1 MLCLCLSILYLYLR
15 WLASVTTEGGKF
27 TLTVLPVDSVYVR
40 FPFHILPT
48 FYLGHQSTHHVE
60 VSVGKVDNV
69 RDMRL
74 DIKASVGDGYH
85 FDGKILYQPQGSGQD
100 QRSKF
105 LVQVRDLGGRSP
117 YTVVKLAGR
126 VEGPAMAWKQIS
138 LMFLRPSWGLF
149 KISRE
154 SGMFSAEVANYKL
167 AVSTRNPYKFEVFEY
182 ANRGRNQRIPAWSYQ
197 FAKEVA
203 ANAGS
208 YELTLTSAIT
218 SDPSSE
224 LIRYHIPY
232 AIRDLLDNNGTT
244 KLYIFVDKNNK
255 NFLLPKLKVDFEA
268 AKNGEQVLMIK
279 RNTLTTPHTLTVS
292 APALLEVL
300 GIENPFTLTSS
311 HKMDNSQ
318 KSLVIETGL
327 AGGVNLLNLTINWE
341 KPWDSYLSNV
351 VHVKL
356 DGGAENYIASSLNWK
371 LADMGES
378 KFEMV
383 VTGKSSLLNCDI
395 EQKVKLTMVDSKTLA
410 LDWNGDSTFTSGAV
424 EIRITS
430 IYSSTSRVSEGI
442 VQTSENIAKR

>member
-1 MLCLCLSILYLYLR
+1 M
-15 WLASVTTEGGKF
+15 TTEGGKS
-27 TLTVLPVDSVYVR
+27 TLTVLPLLHSFRD
-40 FPFHILPT
+40 PFYHYT
-48 FYLGHQSTHHVE
+48 FYLGQQSTHHVE

-74 DIKASVGDGYH
+74 DFKASVGASEAGEHYE
-85 FDGKILYQPQGSGQD
+85 GKILYQPQGSGQD

-105 LVQVRDLGGRSP
+105 LVKLSALGDRPGS
-117 YTVVKLAGR
+117 YTVLKLAGR

-138 LMFLRPSWGLF
+138 LIFLRPSWGIF
-149 KISRE
+149 KIRRE
-154 SGMFSAEVANYKL
+154 SGMFTAEVVNYYKL
-167 AVSTRNPYKFEVFEY
+167 AVSSGNPYKIEVFEY
-182 ANRGRNQRIPAWSYQ
+182 QHRGRDRQKIPAWSYQ
-197 FAKEVA
+197 FEKVVA
-203 ANAGS
+203 ENAGS
-208 YELTLTSAIT
+208 YEVTLTSEMT

-224 LIRYHIPY
+224 LIRYHIPHHV
-232 AIRDLLDNNGTT
+232 IRDLLDNNGTT
-244 KLYIFVDKNNK
+244 KLHIFVDKNNK
-255 NFLLPKLKVDFEA
+255 NFLLPKFKVDFEA

-300 GIENPFTLTSS
+300 EIKNPFTLTSS

-356 DGGAENYIASSLNWK
+356 DGGAENNIASSLNWK
-371 LADMGES
+371 LPHLGES
-378 KFEMV
+378 NFEMV

-424 EIRITS
+424 EI
-430 IYSSTSRVSEGI
+430 
-442 VQTSENIAKR
+442 

>member
-1 MLCLCLSILYLYLR
+1 M
-15 WLASVTTEGGKF
+15 TTEGGKF
-27 TLTVLPVDSVYVR
+27 TLTVLPLGSFLWRD
-40 FPFHILPT
+40 PFYILPT
-48 FYLGHQSTHHVE
+48 FYIPQSTHHVE

-74 DIKASVGDGYH
+74 DFKASVGVGESDEHYI
-85 FDGKILYQPQGSGQD
+85 GKILYQPQGSGQD

-105 LVQVRDLGGRSP
+105 LVQLRAVRALGERGHCRGGC
-117 YTVVKLAGR
+117 TVLKLAGR

-138 LMFLRPSWGLF
+138 LMFLRPSLGIF
-149 KISRE
+149 KIRRE
-154 SGMFSAEVANYKL
+154 SGMFTAEVANYKL

-244 KLYIFVDKNNK
+244 KLHIFVDKNNK
-255 NFLLPKLKVDFEA
+255 NFLLPKFKVDFEA

-292 APALLEVL
+292 ATALLEVL

-351 VHVKL
+351 VYVKL

-371 LADMGES
+371 LPDLGES
-378 KFEMV
+378 NFEMV

-424 EIRITS
+424 EI
-430 IYSSTSRVSEGI
+430 
-442 VQTSENIAKR
+442 